1 MVSGEVYWQTACF
14 HSENQ
19 ALSGS
24 EILAGENKSGH
35 SKLVCNYVSS

>member
-1 MVSGEVYWQTACF
+1 MVSGKVYWQTACF

-24 EILAGENKSGH
+24 EILEVENKFTL
-35 SKLVCNYVSS
+35 SKLACKYVFS